1 MKPRLCCGS
10 GHETELCGAAA
21 RPPCVLQVVI
31 RLTVTTRSIDSRED
45 ERRCSLCLAAALTLT
60 LSLHTDPSMMESMP
74 VSYASTMGGMM
85 GHYFSGGSAAM
96 GVGQIPPT
104 HHSNPHVQQPP
115 PQQPAAQQESG
126 HAHQQASHTPHAPAQ
141 STPEVSTRSQP

>member
-1 MKPRLCCGS
+1 MFQL
-10 GHETELCGAAA
+10 
-21 RPPCVLQVVI
+21 VI
-31 RLTVTTRSIDSRED
+31 RLTVTTRSVSTRGKTS
-45 ERRCSLCLAAALTLT
+45 RRCSFCQAAALTLT

-141 STPEVSTRSQP
+141 STPEVSTRRQH